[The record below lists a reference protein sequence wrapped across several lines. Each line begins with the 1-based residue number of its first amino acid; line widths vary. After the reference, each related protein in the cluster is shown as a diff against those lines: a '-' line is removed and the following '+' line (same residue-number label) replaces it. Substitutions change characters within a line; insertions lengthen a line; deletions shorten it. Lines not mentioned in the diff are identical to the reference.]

1 MQNQQNQLRQQEILN
16 NIDQEAIDFY
26 GLPALKDIVEDYV
39 INLPQNF
46 QYTVLNEEN
55 INFWTNEV
63 MCILSELDM
72 QAADDAIMYEQCY
85 AGNDTE
91 PDAILN
97 DQY

>member
-1 MQNQQNQLRQQEILN
+1 MSILC
-16 NIDQEAIDFY
+16 I
-26 GLPALKDIVEDYV
+26 EDYV

-46 QYTVLNEEN
+46 QYTVINEEN
-55 INFWTNEV
+55 VNFWVSEIYG
-63 MCILSELDM
+63 ILGELDV
-72 QAADDAIMYEQCY
+72 QADDEAIMYEQCY

>member
-1 MQNQQNQLRQQEILN
+1 
-16 NIDQEAIDFY
+16 
-26 GLPALKDIVEDYV
+26 
-39 INLPQNF
+39 
-46 QYTVLNEEN
+46 
-55 INFWTNEV
+55 

>member
-1 MQNQQNQLRQQEILN
+1 MNNEHNQVIQQEILN
-16 NIDQEAIDFY
+16 NIDQEAIAVY
-26 GLPALKDIVEDYV
+26 GLPTLKDIIEDYV

-46 QYTVLNEEN
+46 NWTVLSEEN
-55 INFWTNEV
+55 VNLWTNDV

-72 QAADDAIMYEQCY
+72 QAVDDAIMYEQCY

>member
-1 MQNQQNQLRQQEILN
+1 MQHDQLIQQEILN
-16 NIDQEAIDFY
+16 NIDQKAIAVY
-26 GLPALKDIVEDYV
+26 GLPTLKDIVEDYV

-46 QYTVLNEEN
+46 QYTVMNEEN
-55 INFWTNEV
+55 VNFWVSEIYG
-63 MCILSELDM
+63 ILGELDV
-72 QAADDAIMYEQCY
+72 QADDEAIMYEQCY

>member
-1 MQNQQNQLRQQEILN
+1 MQNQQHQLIQQEILYKLN
-16 NIDQEAIDFY
+16 AKAIAFY
-26 GLPALKDIVEDYV
+26 GLPTLKDIIEDYV

-55 INFWTNEV
+55 INFWTNDV